1 MNIFMDPESED
12 SDVSITDGDYSSSFS
27 FPINLPPAP
36 SKPALENQDTVTAHL
51 KELER
56 VEAHN
61 VRKHER
67 LKEKR
72 LRKDERIAR
81 KRAAQD
87 EKIKAIMEA
96 RTRRDSRINLRRQR
110 ENIAFQRFYEDL
122 DEEETVRTF
131 TTSHWSC

>member
-1 MNIFMDPESED
+1 MDPESED
-12 SDVSITDGDYSSSFS
+12 SDVSATDGDYGSSFS

-36 SKPALENQDTVTAHL
+36 SKPALENQETIAAHL

-61 VRKHER
+61 VQKHER

-72 LRKDERIAR
+72 ARKDERIAR
-81 KRAAQD
+81 KRLAQD
-87 EKIKAIMEA
+87 EKIKVIMEA
-96 RTRRDSRINLRRQR
+96 RARRDSRVNQRRQR

-122 DEEETVRTF
+122 DEEETVRRTQ
-131 TTSHWSC
+131 TWLLCS

>member
-1 MNIFMDPESED
+1 MDPESED
-12 SDVSITDGDYSSSFS
+12 SDVSVTDGDYSSSFS

-36 SKPALENQDTVTAHL
+36 SKSSLENQDTITAHL

-61 VRKHER
+61 VSKHGR

-72 LRKDERIAR
+72 ARKDARIAQ

-87 EKIKAIMEA
+87 EKIKLIMDA
-96 RTRRDSRINLRRQR
+96 RARHDSRINQRRQR

-122 DEEETVRTF
+122 DEEETVCSPHVF
-131 TTSHWSC
+131 MVFY

>member
-1 MNIFMDPESED
+1 MKDIMDPESED
-12 SDVSITDGDYSSSFS
+12 SDVSGTEGDYSSTFS
-27 FPINLPPAP
+27 FPINLPAAP
-36 SKPALENQDTVTAHL
+36 SKPALENVDTITAHL

-56 VEAHN
+56 VDAHN

-72 LRKDERIAR
+72 ARKDDRIAR

-87 EKIKAIMEA
+87 ERIKAIMDSRA
-96 RTRRDSRINLRRQR
+96 RHDSRIAQRRQR

-122 DEEETVRTF
+122 DEEETVRITHPGF
-131 TTSHWSC
+131 A

>member
-1 MNIFMDPESED
+1 MDPESED
-12 SDVSITDGDYSSSFS
+12 SDVSITDGDYGASFS

-36 SKPALENQDTVTAHL
+36 SKPSLENVDTITAHL

-72 LRKDERIAR
+72 ARKDAKITR

-87 EKIKAIMEA
+87 EKIKMIMDA
-96 RTRRDSRINLRRQR
+96 RARRDSRINQRRQR

-122 DEEETVRTF
+122 DEEETVRQ
-131 TTSHWSC
+131 SHVLSSFC